1 VVLTDVW
8 YSVNSAPLF
17 KLDKFK
23 VGSII
28 GDVVSAFVV
37 KAEVL
42 NSFVTEVVNVG
53 GVLVVNE
60 LVSIV
65 EVVLTFSIPALVLLH
80 YLKFHIHL
88 FVVGVLCKGVALS
101 IIEVLSV

>member
-1 VVLTDVW
+1 M
-8 YSVNSAPLF
+8 
-17 KLDKFK
+17 
-23 VGSII
+23 
-28 GDVVSAFVV
+28 
-37 KAEVL
+37 L

-65 EVVLTFSIPALVLLH
+65 EVVLTFSIPALVSITLFEVS
-80 YLKFHIHL
+80 YSFK